1 VQVLAVAS
9 RAILVA
15 FEALGLDGDELLA
28 EVGLER
34 AILADPDRR
43 IPATAADGLWQ
54 AAMVRSRDPDLALHA
69 AERLEFGAY
78 RVIDHLAA
86 HAPTLG
92 RSFERIAAYFGL
104 VDPRAKIEIGV
115 HDGLCSIG
123 LAAAAPGMKVPLPA
137 LEYTFAALYLRT
149 RAGLGIDYRPAR
161 IDFAAAR
168 PSATTEHERVFGC
181 PLRFDAEHSLLLI
194 HREDWDRAPTRSDA
208 SLFEVLDQHAALL
221 LAALP
226 PTSPLLAELRQAIST
241 ELRDGEA
248 SLARVG
254 KRLGMSGRTLQRR
267 LDEQQLDFRAVV
279 DEVAGELAKA
289 YLHDRALGLGEVAF
303 LLGFADQSAFTR
315 AFKRWTGV
323 TPGRWRTQADEH
335 TQVGVRGAGH

>member
-1 VQVLAVAS
+1 ML
-9 RAILVA
+9 LA

-28 EVGLER
+28 EVGLDR
-34 AILADPDRR
+34 ATLADADRR
-43 IPATAADGLWQ
+43 IPAAAADRLWQ
-54 AAMVRSRDPDLALHA
+54 AAMARSRDPDLPLHA

-104 VDPRAKIEIGV
+104 VDPRAKLEIGE
-115 HDGLCSIG
+115 HGELCSIG
-123 LAAAAPGMKVPLPA
+123 IAATAPGMKVPLPA

-149 RAGLGIDYRPAR
+149 RAGLGIDYWPAR
-161 IDFAAAR
+161 VDFAAA
-168 PSATTEHERVFGC
+168 PPHASTEHERVFGC
-181 PLRFDAEHSLLLI
+181 PLRFEAEHSRLLI
-194 HREDWDRAPTRSDA
+194 HRADWDRAPVRAADA

-226 PTSPLLAELRQAIST
+226 PASPLLAELREAITT

-248 SLARVG
+248 TLARVG

-267 LDEQQLDFRAVV
+267 LDEQQLEFRTIV

-323 TPGRWRTQADEH
+323 TPGRWRAQADA
-335 TQVGVRGAGH
+335 QV